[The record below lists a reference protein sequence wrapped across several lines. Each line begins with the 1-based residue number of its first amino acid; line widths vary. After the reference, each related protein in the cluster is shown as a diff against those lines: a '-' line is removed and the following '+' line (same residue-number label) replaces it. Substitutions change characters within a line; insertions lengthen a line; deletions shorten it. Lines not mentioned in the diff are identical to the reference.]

1 MDKLKEVHMSYSR
14 TAPWTKEITTTSLMD
29 LGIIAALYILP
40 GLTHVLPIPLYML
53 DPMRLLLF
61 LTLLTT
67 HRMNSLLLAATI
79 PFLSTLFSGH
89 PIFPKNILI
98 ASELSL
104 NVMLFHWF
112 LSKKDSIMLAGAV
125 SIICA
130 KVFYY
135 LLKFGFISIGLLGGA
150 LVSTAF
156 SYQLIPLVLLPLML
170 LGLNKMIKGNN

>member
-1 MDKLKEVHMSYSR
+1 MNYTKTALWSREV
-14 TAPWTKEITTTSLMD
+14 TTTSLVD
-29 LGIIAALYILP
+29 LGIIVALYILP
-40 GLTHVLPIPLYML
+40 GLTHVLPIPLYMV

-67 HRMNSLLLAATI
+67 HRMNSIVLAATI

-89 PIFPKNILI
+89 PVFPKNILI

-104 NVMLFHWF
+104 NVVLFHWI
-112 LSKKDSIMLAGAV
+112 LSKKDSLLLAGTV
-125 SIICA
+125 SILCA

-156 SYQLIPLVLLPLML
+156 TYQLIPLVILPIML
-170 LGLNKMIKGNN
+170 IGVDRLIRSKSY